1 MNSLPPPPPP
11 DLVDELLS
19 ADLDGELGA
28 ACHDLGLTVEEAG
41 RVLAGTAAR
50 RAELARARGILA
62 EPPVLDDLLAAR
74 LRTAARRAATPARDA
89 GARRRRLRTMQ
100 LIGSAAAVLVVCV
113 GVLAVVR
120 GGDSG
125 SGNVASAPSRTA
137 TVPRVTGT
145 LDLGEQTGA
154 AAAARAAI
162 GVLATPPVATE
173 ATGDRAAVAS
183 GPAAPAIAPSVT
195 ATATPEVA
203 AAAAACSDAAR
214 RFAAT
219 DAGAALVAGTRL
231 AGVDATVHAFGDR
244 FTVVVV
250 VLDAECRL
258 LGRTSATLPG

>member
-1 MNSLPPPPPP
+1 MSSLPPPPPP

-19 ADLDGELGA
+19 ADLDGELGS
-28 ACHDLGLTVEEAG
+28 ACHDLGLTAEEAD
-41 RVLAGTAAR
+41 RLLAGTADR
-50 RAELARARGILA
+50 RAELGRARGILA
-62 EPPVLDDLLAAR
+62 QPPVLDELLAAR
-74 LRTAARRAATPARDA
+74 LRTAARRAADPAREV

-100 LIGSAAAVLVVCV
+100 LIGSAAAVLAVCI

-120 GGDSG
+120 GAGTG

-137 TVPRVTGT
+137 TVPRITGT

-162 GVLATPPVATE
+162 GVLAAPPVAPE
-173 ATGDRAAVAS
+173 ATGDRAEVAP
-183 GPAAPAIAPSVT
+183 GPADPAIAPSIA
-195 ATATPEVA
+195 ATATPEMA

-219 DAGAALVAGTRL
+219 DAGTALVAGTRL
-231 AGVDATVHAFGDR
+231 AGVDATVHAFGNR
-244 FTVVVV
+244 LTVVVV
-250 VLDAECRL
+250 VLDDQCRL